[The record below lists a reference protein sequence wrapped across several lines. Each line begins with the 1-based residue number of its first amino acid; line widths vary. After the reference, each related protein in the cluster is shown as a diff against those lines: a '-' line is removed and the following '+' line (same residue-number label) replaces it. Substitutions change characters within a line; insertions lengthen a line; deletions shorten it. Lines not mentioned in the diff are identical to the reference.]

1 MDPLD
6 YSNIK
11 VGYNANVV
19 FDSLPNVTYTG
30 KVTLISHNWS
40 PSRVTRSWKVM
51 WCWMPGRPPACRP

>member
-30 KVTLISHNWS
+30 KVTLIS
-40 PSRVTRSWKVM
+40 PQLVTIQGNSVV
-51 WCWMPGRPPACRP
+51 GR